1 MGDSDARQRRAAV
14 QQLVLTSI
22 LLAVQLLLFVATAGE
37 VPGVRPWIYF
47 GAAFLSY
54 VVSTVVQYAVNP
66 ALLVHRLT
74 LRRAGSKR
82 WDEVVMRVSNLVVI
96 VVIPVVAGLDL
107 GRYQWS
113 TLDAS
118 YAVVGIGLLG
128 LSTLLLNWA
137 MAVNPHFE
145 PTVRIQADRGHRVIA
160 TGPYRLV
167 RHPGYLAGIL
177 FALSMPLILGSVAAL
192 LPAAVYALLMLL
204 RTWLEDRTLHR
215 ELTGYAEYAQ
225 RTTRR
230 LIPGVW

>member
-22 LLAVQLLLFVATAGE
+22 LLAVQLLLFIAAAGE
-37 VPGVRPWIYF
+37 VPGIRPWIYF
-47 GAAFLSY
+47 GAAFLNY

-96 VVIPVVAGLDL
+96 VAIPVVAGVDL
-107 GRYQWS
+107 GRYHWS

-118 YAVVGIGLLG
+118 CAVVGIGLLG

-177 FALSMPLILGSVAAL
+177 FAPSMPLILGSVAAL

-230 LIPGVW
+230 LLPGVW